1 MENSEE
7 VLGRLKTQSYGSR
20 AAAGNPE
27 QKVPAQT
34 KAELVYGV
42 NTLKRHC
49 FLHTHSLSK
58 TTLQSTLGYS
68 GMAEYPSQ
76 ILA

>member
-1 MENSEE
+1 MEISEE
-7 VLGRLKTQSYGSR
+7 VLGRLKTQSFGSR

-49 FLHTHSLSK
+49 FLHI
-58 TTLQSTLGYS
+58 STFAFQNNTPEHPG
-68 GMAEYPSQ
+68 
-76 ILA
+76 ILRDG